1 MLALEFLDTNVLL
14 YLFSADA
21 EKADRAEGLLAAG
34 AVVSVQVL
42 NEFASVASRKLK
54 MSWPEIQSI
63 SSDLR
68 RLCKVT
74 PLSAQTHESGLA
86 LAARYGFSLYD
97 AMIVA
102 SALEAGCTTLWSE
115 DFQDGLSPERNM
127 TIRNPFIESRT
138 N

>member
-1 MLALEFLDTNVLL
+1 MRALEFLDTNVLL

-21 EKADRAEGLLAAG
+21 VKANRAEVLLAAG

-54 MSWPEIQSI
+54 MSWPEIQSV

-74 PLSAQTHESGLA
+74 SLSPQTHERGLTI
-86 LAARYGFSLYD
+86 AARYGFSLYD

-102 SALEAGCTTLWSE
+102 SALEAECNTLWSE
-115 DFQDGLSPERNM
+115 DFQDGWSLERDI
-127 TIRNPFIESRT
+127 TIRNPFIESIE
-138 N
+138 